1 MAFGKKYSK
10 KRTTKTQN
18 IDVQAVRFVHQFD
31 DGNVSFSLL
40 VNGIWISNMSII
52 NNEKAKDGW
61 FISFPS
67 RKAQNKDGKD
77 AYYNYAYFFIDD
89 ATKAKIGEMV
99 QKELN

>member
-1 MAFGKKYSK
+1 MAFGKNNAKENN
-10 KRTTKTQN
+10 KTQN

-52 NNEKAKDGW
+52 NNEKVKDGW

-67 RKAQNKDGKD
+67 RKGRDKNGKD
-77 AYYNYAYFFIDD
+77 VYYNYAYFFIDD
-89 ATKAKIGEMV
+89 AVKAKIGEMV

>member
-1 MAFGKKYSK
+1 MAFGKNNAKENN
-10 KRTTKTQN
+10 KTQN
-18 IDVQAVRFVHQFD
+18 IDVQAVHFVHQFD
-31 DGNVSFSLL
+31 NGNVSFSLL

-52 NNEKAKDGW
+52 NYEKAKDGW

-67 RKAQNKDGKD
+67 RKGMDKDGKD

-89 ATKAKIGEMV
+89 DTKAKIGEMV

>member
-1 MAFGKKYSK
+1 MAFGKNNAKENN
-10 KRTTKTQN
+10 KTQN

-52 NNEKAKDGW
+52 NNEKARDGW

-67 RKAQNKDGKD
+67 RKGQDKDGKD

>member
-1 MAFGKKYSK
+1 MAFGKNNAKENN
-10 KRTTKTQN
+10 KTQN

-40 VNGIWISNMSII
+40 VNGIWISNMTII

-67 RKAQNKDGKD
+67 RKSQVKDGKN

-89 ATKAKIGEMV
+89 DTKAKIGEMV

>member
-1 MAFGKKYSK
+1 MAFGKNNAKENI
-10 KRTTKTQN
+10 KTQN
-18 IDVQAVRFVHQFD
+18 IDVQAVRFVHQFE

-67 RKAQNKDGKD
+67 RKGQGKDGKD

-99 QKELN
+99 QKELS

>member
-1 MAFGKKYSK
+1 MAFGNNTNDNNNNQK
-10 KRTTKTQN
+10 

-52 NNEKAKDGW
+52 NNDKAKDGW

-67 RKAQNKDGKD
+67 RKGKDKNGKD
-77 AYYNYAYFFIDD
+77 AYFNYAYFFIDD
-89 ATKAKIGEMV
+89 DVKKRIGEMV

>member
-1 MAFGKKYSK
+1 MAFGKNNTKENN
-10 KRTTKTQN
+10 KTQN

-67 RKAQNKDGKD
+67 RNGQGKDGKD
-77 AYYNYAYFFIDD
+77 AYYNYAYFFIDED
-89 ATKAKIGEMV
+89 TKAKIGEME

>member
-1 MAFGKKYSK
+1 
-10 KRTTKTQN
+10 
-18 IDVQAVRFVHQFD
+18 
-31 DGNVSFSLL
+31 
-40 VNGIWISNMSII
+40 MSII

-67 RKAQNKDGKD
+67 RKGRGKDGKD

-89 ATKAKIGEMV
+89 ETKAKIGEMV